1 MINTMDVVVK
11 KAEALVKKPND
22 FLKKL
27 GVILNKVI
35 HIKVEG
41 DELPVEYTLK
51 EIGKDFLI
59 VKYGESLRI
68 IPAGKIIFV
77 QIGDYPKEI
86 SDDGVQWEEKS

>member
-1 MINTMDVVVK
+1 MVTAMDTVVK
-11 KAEALVKKPND
+11 KAEVVVKKPND

-41 DELPVEYTLK
+41 DEIPVEYTLK
-51 EIGKDFLI
+51 EIGKDFLV
-59 VKYGESLRI
+59 VKYGESSRI

-77 QIGDYPKEI
+77 QIGDYPKENY
-86 SDDGVQWEEKS
+86 